1 MSEKK
6 EQHILIEKKIQFFND
21 VLQNTLLSIQKY
33 KHYDVYTES
42 ECNMCTEKLIEL
54 SNKIKNVH
62 IDLINIIE
70 DKNNKKN
77 ADDLI
82 NKLQYINNELSSIIK
97 NYGTEKLDDLLSICF
112 GNNTKI
118 ITNESDI
125 IKYDVLKKYFHPI
138 NYKIVKISETNEE
151 NMHCSDIATSYK
163 QFYIKVYGM
172 KLCIHNILLKKTI
185 IIQGLVDNINVGCL
199 NDKYIQL
206 KKKEIQKNMPTE
218 KDFELGFNTFIGSLM
233 LKDYLIHSDP
243 YNYYSKYIGY
253 NSNCNNMKQKTITS
267 VVKEFISDD
276 LYSKRNTLIQ
286 LLTKTNNYENQ
297 YLAYLLYDLL
307 SNDLNGNIDT
317 HEQMTLM
324 DSLPYIIKQHF
335 KHAMKKTIQY
345 TNELSNFDINK
356 IPLEQQICLMKTD
369 DSVKEKAMNK
379 LKEVKAKSEDSG
391 SKARQYLDGLLK
403 IPFNIYKREPIL
415 NSMNLIHD
423 EFKKICSMLNTLD
436 LFSLIPKKEKYTSI
450 EILKHVRYL
459 RENITNNMHDDDM
472 NIQEQEQ
479 EQENINTE
487 DVNKQIQ
494 EKLDSM
500 DKKKLVNL
508 IELLNNILIQKY
520 NDPTNTI
527 TKYKSLTK
535 DCLKTLIKN
544 KFIYMP
550 SLLQSIHFDSNN
562 SYIVDTIPNNNINT
576 TNTNVQ
582 TFIELQNKLNNVDK
596 QLKEI
601 SSYMCGVKSILDNSV
616 YGHDNAK
623 RQIERIICQWINGDN
638 NVGTVFGFEGPP
650 GVGKTSLAKG
660 LADCLKDENNVSRPF
675 SIIMMGGDSNGS
687 HLVGHSYTYVG
698 STWGQIVQIL
708 MDKKCMNPIILID
721 EVDKISKTEH
731 GKEITG
737 ILTHLLD
744 PTQNNAFQD
753 KYFSG
758 INIDVSRVLFILS
771 YNDVSSIDRILLDR
785 VHRIK
790 FESLSIEDKIVI
802 CNNHLLPEI
811 YTKVGL
817 EDIIMFPDESLKY
830 LIEEYTLECGV
841 RKLKEVLFEI
851 ISEINLDILK
861 NNNINYDLPIKITID
876 DIKTKYFKEKR
887 EVRVQKIHNE
897 NKVGVINC
905 LYATTTGQSGI
916 LSSSAKFVPCSKF
929 LELKLTG
936 LLDQM
941 MQESFQISLTLAYNL
956 LSEER
961 KQELKEKYNGTHKY
975 GIHLHM
981 GDGSVNKS
989 GTSAGIAITLL
1000 MYSLLNNK
1008 KIKNDFAVT
1017 GEASDLNG
1025 KVGEIGALEH
1035 KFKGGI
1041 KANVKNFIF
1050 PREND
1055 RDYESFLKKYGN
1067 TELVNG
1073 IQFYPVDTIYEAIEL
1088 IME

>member
-1 MSEKK
+1 MTEKK
-6 EQHILIEKKIQFFND
+6 EQNILIEKKIHFFND
-21 VLQNTLLSIQKY
+21 VLQNTLLSMQKY
-33 KHYDVYTES
+33 KHYEVYTES
-42 ECNMCTEKLIEL
+42 EYNMCTEKLVEL
-54 SNKIKNVH
+54 SKKIKNVH
-62 IDLINIIE
+62 AEWTNE
-70 DKNNKKN
+70 DKNSNKN
-77 ADDLI
+77 TDDFI

-97 NYGTEKLDDLLSICF
+97 NYGTEKLDDLLCICF

-118 ITNESDI
+118 FTNDYDI
-125 IKYDVLKKYFHPI
+125 IKYEVLKKYFHPI
-138 NYKIVKISETNEE
+138 NYKIVKTSETNNE
-151 NMHCSDIATSYK
+151 NNMDCADIATNYK
-163 QFYIKVYGM
+163 QFHMKVYGM
-172 KLCIHNILLKKTI
+172 KVHINNTLLKKSI
-185 IIQGLVDNINVGCL
+185 IIQGLVDNINVDCL
-199 NDKYIQL
+199 NDKYIDL
-206 KKKEIQKNMPTE
+206 KKKEIQKNMPQE
-218 KDFELGFNTFIGSLM
+218 KDFESGFNLFTVSLM
-233 LKDYLIHSDP
+233 LKDYLIHNDSH
-243 YNYYSKYIGY
+243 NYYSKYIGY
-253 NSNCNNMKQKTITS
+253 NSNCNNIKQKTITS
-267 VVKEFISDD
+267 VVKEFISDE
-276 LYSKRNTLIQ
+276 LFSKRNTLIQ
-286 LLTKTNNYENQ
+286 LLTKTNNYEYQ

-317 HEQMTLM
+317 TEQIILM
-324 DSLPYIIKQHF
+324 DSFPYMIKQYF
-335 KHAMKKTIQY
+335 KHAMKKTLQY

-403 IPFNIYKREPIL
+403 IPFSIYKREPIL
-415 NSMNLIHD
+415 NSMNLIRD
-423 EFKKICSMLNTLD
+423 EFKEICVILGKHTNIELH
-436 LFSLIPKKEKYTSI
+436 KEKYTSI
-450 EILKHVRYL
+450 EILKHVSEL
-459 RENITNNMHDDDM
+459 REKFIHTNIEDININNQSKETKEKETELSEQNIT
-472 NIQEQEQ
+472 ILEEQL
-479 EQENINTE
+479 IP
-487 DVNKQIQ
+487 
-494 EKLDSM
+494 LG
-500 DKKKLVNL
+500 KKNL
-508 IELLNNILIQKY
+508 IDLIESINNVLLKKDTKNKNI
-520 NDPTNTI
+520 I

-535 DCLKTLIKN
+535 DELKTQIKN
-544 KFIYMP
+544 TIIKIP
-550 SLLQSIHFDSNN
+550 SLLQN
-562 SYIVDTIPNNNINT
+562 VELKLLNT
-576 TNTNVQ
+576 QITNTSQLKTSTDTNEK
-582 TFIELQNKLNNVDK
+582 IKELQNKLTIVDK
-596 QLKEI
+596 QLKDI
-601 SSYMCGVKSILDNSV
+601 STYMCSVKSILDKSV

-660 LADCLKDENNVSRPF
+660 LADCLKDENNTSRPF

-771 YNDVSSIDRILLDR
+771 YNDVSSLDRILLDR

-811 YTKVGL
+811 YKKVGL

-851 ISEINLDILK
+851 VSEINLDILK
-861 NNNINYDLPIKITID
+861 NSNTNYDLPIKITIQ

-887 EVRVQKIHNE
+887 EVRVQKIHTE

-916 LSSSAKFVPCSKF
+916 LSASAKFVPCSKF

-941 MQESFQISLTLAYNL
+941 MQESFQISLTMAYNL

-961 KQELKEKYNGTHKY
+961 KQELKEKYNGVHKY

-1050 PREND
+1050 PKEND

-1073 IQFYPVDTIYEAIEL
+1073 IHFYPLDTIYEAIDL